1 MTASPGGPSP
11 ESVPSPARAS
21 NGVARPSSACVLD
34 PALTAALAPLPLPAI
49 VVCLDRSTVAWAN
62 GVARGGVG
70 GEDLTD
76 TSVSDLFAA
85 DVREQ
90 VANVVAELAAGE
102 VESHLATVPATL
114 PGRGERLYETTWV
127 AIGGDAQGTSH
138 ALVYLRPVDLVAGS
152 APGSS
157 ELFGAR
163 SLGDVQALVTDADGV
178 VSWISPA
185 GLATLDA
192 IGVPRTRLLGVSIFE
207 LESPAYRQTAR
218 GLYEEVIRTPGSS
231 AATGVYLEGGVEEPG
246 HYVVYVENRLD
257 DPNVKALLWWRQR
270 ADQGAPEGSPVS
282 LERRLSV
289 LERTLETI
297 ARELHTAGFASR
309 THLLAGWQHLPGASS
324 LNDRERKVV
333 DLLAQ
338 GLRVPTISQR
348 LYVSQSTI
356 RNNLS
361 SIYKKLG
368 VGSQVE
374 LLELLV
380 EEQATR
386 PAGASSGGAPAGRLV
401 LDDPEEAAQTDT

>member
-1 MTASPGGPSP
+1 M
-11 ESVPSPARAS
+11 
-21 NGVARPSSACVLD
+21 
-34 PALTAALAPLPLPAI
+34 PAI

-62 GVARGGVG
+62 EAARGGADG
-70 GEDLTD
+70 KGLDDGSL
-76 TSVSDLFAA
+76 SDLFAA
-85 DVREQ
+85 EVGEQ
-90 VANVVAELAAGE
+90 VEHLVAELAAGE
-102 VESHLATVPATL
+102 VESHLMIVPAAL
-114 PGRGERLYETTWV
+114 PSREKRLYETTWG

-138 ALVYLRPVDLVAGS
+138 ALVYLRPVDILTEVTS
-152 APGSS
+152 AAS
-157 ELFGAR
+157 ELFGSR
-163 SLGDVQALVTDADGV
+163 SLGDVQALVTDADGI

-218 GLYEEVIRTPGSS
+218 GLYEEVIGTPGSS
-231 AATGVYLEGGVEEPG
+231 AATGVYLEGGAEEPG
-246 HYVVYVENRLD
+246 HYVVYVANRLD
-257 DPNVKALLWWRQR
+257 DPNVNALLWWRQR
-270 ADQGAPEGSPVS
+270 ADQGAPEVAPVS

-309 THLLAGWQHLPGASS
+309 THLLAGWQHLPGAAA
-324 LNDRERKVV
+324 LNERERKVV

-338 GLRVPTISQR
+338 GLRVPSISQR
-348 LYVSQSTI
+348 LFVSQSTI

-386 PAGASSGGAPAGRLV
+386 PSGGGASAARV
-401 LDDPEEAAQTDT
+401 VADRPEETQDAADAAIEV